1 MSQLKTWWFQ
11 PCSFLPQ
18 QTRVS
23 QMSWSCTFVNYKV
36 RGPHLIH
43 YYLSSA
49 EFFFMEIILTL
60 KGRKVYKNIFLS
72 LTRFRS
78 ETPFKYF
85 AWDTP
90 FSVDRVTWSSEEVL
104 EWRVSG
110 KKSSTVS
117 CALSVEKEIR
127 WESVKDVFDSRDG
140 WTRQIGDTLK
150 DVAKFLKDT
159 EGPL

>member
-1 MSQLKTWWFQ
+1 MYWFKYRYSLYLMSQLKTWWFQ

-49 EFFFMEIILTL
+49 EFFFREIILTL

-90 FSVDRVTWSSEEVL
+90 FSVERVTWSSKEVL
-104 EWRVSG
+104 EWRVSA

-117 CALSVEKEIR
+117 CPKAFFPWIEGFSARNPFVETLQFFLS
-127 WESVKDVFDSRDG
+127 G
-140 WTRQIGDTLK
+140 NT
-150 DVAKFLKDT
+150 
-159 EGPL
+159 